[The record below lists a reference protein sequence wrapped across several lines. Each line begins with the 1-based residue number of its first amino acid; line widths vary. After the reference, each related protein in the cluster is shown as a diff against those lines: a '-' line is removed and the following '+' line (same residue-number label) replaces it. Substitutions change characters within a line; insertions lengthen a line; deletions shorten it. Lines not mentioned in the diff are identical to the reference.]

1 MSHRI
6 RALVALALVSFALP
20 AAACTDVS
28 GPRPDTKPCDTNNSN
43 TCH

>member
-6 RALVALALVSFALP
+6 RALVALALVSFALT
-20 AAACTDVS
+20 ATACADTT
-28 GPRPDTKPCDTNNSN
+28 GPRPGTTPCDTQNSN